1 MPPMRRRSVAPFD
14 CVSWL
19 RSVCQT
25 RCEKS
30 TSEDKSHSTDSA
42 HGEMHLRSYE
52 LKCDLSIS
60 VDLNLSNYELTR
72 CQSVAW
78 IAPAHVDVDRVYM
91 HDGRGLRQSSTLIE
105 IGSRG

>member
-19 RSVCQT
+19 RSACQT

-30 TSEDKSHSTDSA
+30 TSQDKSHSTDSA

-72 CQSVAW
+72 CVVSRS
-78 IAPAHVDVDRVYM
+78 H
-91 HDGRGLRQSSTLIE
+91 
-105 IGSRG
+105 GSRRHTWMLTACTCMTAVAFVSHRH